1 MEYITSNK
9 TTNHY
14 VVVFSIEEQDTRWE
28 YLWNHSKTIELWC
41 CLTPLK
47 QESAY
52 VRVFPSREI
61 VAVIPAR
68 SPDGELATLGQAR
81 SIAQT
86 HASINLEI
94 QSRVVGSAQ
103 RNISTEQY

>member
-1 MEYITSNK
+1 MQYLVPHK

-14 VVVFSIEEQDTRWE
+14 VVVFSIDEQDVRWE

-41 CLTPLK
+41 CHTPVK
-47 QESAY
+47 HESAY

-61 VAVIPAR
+61 VARIPAR
-68 SPDGELATLGQAR
+68 SPDGEWATLGQAR

-86 HASINLEI
+86 HAAINLGI
-94 QSRVVGSAQ
+94 QSRVMGSAQ
-103 RNISTEQY
+103 HNISTEQY